1 MITGV
6 SVLIFLNKI
15 KKASFIKGC
24 FFDKWSRLVSNQRPP
39 PCQGDTLPTELQD
52 QVNSENK
59 LRRLFSEWIHVQSFR
74 F

>member
-1 MITGV
+1 MVPTG
-6 SVLIFLNKI
+6 LEP
-15 KKASFIKGC
+15 AT
-24 FFDKWSRLVSNQRPP
+24 P

-59 LRRLFSEWIHVQSFR
+59 LNRLFSEWIHVQSFR